1 MSSYIVVDD
10 FSLFMFHSDQS
21 QRGNGGSVPNR
32 RTHRKERALDLSVT
46 NEDLSTLV
54 DLLTQLEQRSADIK
68 VSAYFQTTG
77 FQITREFLIRQ

>member
-1 MSSYIVVDD
+1 MSSYIVVDG

-21 QRGNGGSVPNR
+21 QRGSGGSIPKR

-46 NEDLSTLV
+46 NEDLPTLV

-68 VSAYFQTTG
+68 VSAYSQTTG
-77 FQITREFLIRQ
+77 FQIIREFLIRQ